1 MGVTQRNRQ
10 QVYNAITKIIGTR
23 KVTRME
29 ILPALQKQFPFV
41 TDNALYQIL
50 GTLETD
56 KVLCIAGYE
65 KKGGKPIRIYKVRDK
80 PPPLSK
86 QTWITPLF
94 TSIAP
99 L

>member
-10 QVYNAITKIIGTR
+10 QVYNAITMIIGKR
-23 KVTRME
+23 ALTRME
-29 ILPALQKQFPFV
+29 ILPAIQQQFPFV

-56 KVLCIAGYE
+56 KVLAVAGYE
-65 KKGGKPIRIYKVRDK
+65 RKGGRPIRIYKVRDK
-80 PPPLSK
+80 PPPISK